1 MNRWQIWRQSL
12 RRSAKWEDTP
22 QNDRE
27 IRHLQELFE
36 AAPKEDH
43 LTGGWTWKGFQQLL
57 SEDLA
62 SVRFPTFWTSVASLG
77 PRFAIAA
84 GVVIVIA
91 ASAFW
96 YASDSPLV
104 EQSTLIADLA
114 PLDRSETA
122 LIDVLEARNPGGL
135 LQFIAYDR

>member
-1 MNRWQIWRQSL
+1 MNRWKVWRRSL
-12 RRSAKWEDTP
+12 RRAAKWEDTP

-36 AAPKEDH
+36 AFPEEDH
-43 LTGGWTWKGFQQLL
+43 LAGERTWKGFQQLL

-62 SVRFPTFWTSVASLG
+62 SVRLQTFWTSVTSLG
-77 PRFAIAA
+77 PRFAVAA
-84 GVVIVIA
+84 GVVFVIA
-91 ASAFW
+91 ISTFW
-96 YASDSPLV
+96 YASDSPIV
-104 EQSTLIADLA
+104 EQPTLIADLA
-114 PLDRSETA
+114 PLGRSETA

>member
-1 MNRWQIWRQSL
+1 MNRWKTWRQSL
-12 RRSAKWEDTP
+12 RRAAKWEDTP

-36 AAPKEDH
+36 AAPEEDH
-43 LTGGWTWKGFQQLL
+43 LAGERSWKGFQQLL

-62 SVRFPTFWTSVASLG
+62 SVRFPTFWTSVVSLG

-84 GVVIVIA
+84 GVVFVIA
-91 ASAFW
+91 ISAFW
-96 YASDSPLV
+96 YAGDSPLV
-104 EQSTLIADLA
+104 EQPTLIADLA
-114 PLDRSETA
+114 PPDKSETA